1 MKKKKF
7 LYLVVIIISLFFSV
21 NIYASVIT
29 KSISNKVIRFH
40 VLANSNSIEDQNLK
54 LKVRDKVIQYTK
66 EILKNSS
73 SIEESREILTQ
84 NIPIIKKIAT
94 NTLALENNYDSVDVV
109 LTNSHFPD
117 KTYGNLTFPEGD
129 YEALKIIIGEG
140 KGNNWWCVMFP
151 PLCFTDIDKGT
162 IDSDSQK
169 LLQENL
175 SPSELAL
182 LKEKTNEVK
191 IKFKLSELL

>member
-7 LYLVVIIISLFFSV
+7 LYLLIIIITLIFSM
-21 NIYASVIT
+21 NIYTNAMT
-29 KSISNKVIRFH
+29 KSISKKVIRFH
-40 VLANSNSIEDQNLK
+40 VLANSNSTEDQALK
-54 LKVRDKVIQYTK
+54 LKVRDNVVAYTK

-73 SIEESREILTQ
+73 SLNESRDILTV
-84 NIPIIKKIAT
+84 NIPTIKNIAV
-94 NTLALENNYDSVDVV
+94 NTLALENNYDNVEV
-109 LTNSHFPD
+109 LLTTSHFPD
-117 KTYGNLTFPEGD
+117 KSYGELTFPEGE

-151 PLCFTDIDKGT
+151 PLCFTDINSGA
-162 IDSDSQK
+162 IDTDSQK

-175 SPSELAL
+175 SKSEMAL

-191 IKFKLSELL
+191 IKFKISELI